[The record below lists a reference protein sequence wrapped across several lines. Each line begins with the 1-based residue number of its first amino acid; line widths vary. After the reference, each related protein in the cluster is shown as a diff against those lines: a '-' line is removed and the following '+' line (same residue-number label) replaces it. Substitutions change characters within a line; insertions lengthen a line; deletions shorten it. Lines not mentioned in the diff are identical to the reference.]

1 MCNLTSAPALQV
13 LGQTLR
19 QPKIR
24 QPSNP
29 KVMQEL
35 GQGQELGQELGQEWL
50 E

>member
-13 LGQTLR
+13 LEVLR